1 VEGTGPAFVAM
12 ESATEFKRA
21 GFRTANAFIL
31 TSPKG
36 FTFCNAAISKELKHP
51 TCLLQVY
58 VT

>member
-1 VEGTGPAFVAM
+1 M

-21 GFRTANAFIL
+21 GSRTANAFIL